1 MKFKRYSKA
10 IYRGEDAEFES
21 GYELRRNG
29 RYTGTY
35 LVFED
40 LPNAL
45 GVVLFSVTSGKVSG
59 KSMKGYWEFRKEWEV
74 PNDF

>member
-10 IYRGEDAEFES
+10 IYRGEDITFSS
-21 GYELRRNG
+21 GELHRNG
-29 RYTGTY
+29 RYSGSY

-45 GVVLFSVTSGKVSG
+45 GAVLFSVTAGKISGQ
-59 KSMKGYWEFRKEWEV
+59 SMKGHWEFRKEWEV
-74 PNDF
+74 PNDSF